1 MKMTFRWYGSF
12 MDPIPLKYIRQ
23 IPGITGV
30 VTSLMDL
37 PAGELWPLDR
47 LKELKK
53 EVNGSGLE
61 LEVIESVNIH
71 EDIKLGLPSREQYIE
86 NYKET
91 IRNLGKIGVKVICY
105 NFMPVFDWTRT
116 SLDRVLPDGSNTMSY
131 DQDIIDKI
139 TDPQKFADEI
149 QNQTGEFEMAG
160 WEPERMTE
168 LKRLFKAYETISHEK
183 LKENLKY
190 FLKAVIPV
198 CEECDIRMAMHPDDP
213 PWDIFGLPRIA
224 HSLKAYEEIISMVD
238 SPYNCITLCTGSL
251 GSDPDNHLPEIIR
264 HFGRKNRIAFVHA
277 RNLKIEEPGKF
288 YESSH
293 LSEDGS
299 FDMYEIMKALNEVGY
314 DGYIRPD
321 HGRMIWGERGRAGY
335 GLFDRALGIAYLNG
349 IQESIEKQKGN
360 IYVGIENV
368 TA

>member
-1 MKMTFRWYGSF
+1 MKMTFRWYGSL
-12 MDPIPLKYIRQ
+12 MDPVPLKYIRQ
-23 IPGITGV
+23 IPGITGI

-37 PAGELWPLDR
+37 PAGELWPLER

-53 EVNGSGLE
+53 EVNAAGLE
-61 LEVIESVNIH
+61 LEVIESVNVH
-71 EDIKLGLPSREQYIE
+71 EDIKLGLPSRDQYIE

-91 IRNLGKIGVKVICY
+91 IRNLKEIGVKVICY

-116 SLDRVLPDGSNTMSY
+116 SLDRLLPDGSNTMSY
-131 DQDIIDKI
+131 DQDIINKI

-168 LKRLFKAYETISHEK
+168 LKRLFKAYEAVSHEQ

-190 FLKAVIPV
+190 FLQAVIPV
-198 CEECDIRMAMHPDDP
+198 CEECDIRMAIHPDDP

-224 HSLKAYEEIISMVD
+224 NSLEAFEEIISMTD

-251 GSDPDNHLPEIIR
+251 GSNPDNHLPEIIR
-264 HFGRKNRIAFVHA
+264 HFGKKNRIAFVHA

-293 LSEDGS
+293 LSGDGS
-299 FDMYEIMKALNEVGY
+299 FDMYEIMKALNEVGF
-314 DGYIRPD
+314 DGHIRPD
-321 HGRMIWGERGRAGY
+321 HGRMIWDEHGRAGY
-335 GLFDRALGIAYLNG
+335 GLFDRALGVAYLNG
-349 IQESIEKQKGN
+349 IQESIEKQGK
-360 IYVGIENV
+360 
-368 TA
+368 